1 MQVVLLERI
10 ERLGSLGDVVTV
22 RPGFARNFLLPRGK
36 ALRATK
42 ENISHFE
49 AQRAHYEAENL
60 KKKGSAEEKADMLSK
75 LKLSVIRKA
84 SDAGHLYGSVT
95 SRDIAQLLTKDY
107 CPVEKGQIIIDKP
120 IKEVGVHK
128 VRVAL
133 HPEICPFLLV
143 SVAQTEE
150 EALQL
155 FEDFENSSKKK
166 ENLKQDTKAD
176 SSASEAAKKAKDAST
191 DAPESEAPSSVT
203 ADEKEA

>member
-22 RPGFARNFLLPRGK
+22 LPGFARNFLLPKGK

-49 AQRAHYEAENL
+49 KQRTHYEAENL
-60 KKKGSAEEKADMLSK
+60 KKKGSAAEQADMLTK
-75 LKLSVIRKA
+75 LRLSVMRKA
-84 SDAGHLYGSVT
+84 SDSGHLYGSVT

-107 CPVEKGQIIIDKP
+107 CPVEKGQVIIDTP

-128 VRVAL
+128 VRIAL
-133 HPEICPFLLV
+133 HPEICPPLLV

-155 FEDFENSSKKK
+155 FEDFENASKKK
-166 ENLKQDTKAD
+166 EHPKQDKKAAALAVEQEEKPEAAHED
-176 SSASEAAKKAKDAST
+176 AKEPDTSSAV
-191 DAPESEAPSSVT
+191 APEA
-203 ADEKEA
+203 K